1 MYLQIQEPSL
11 WIKSKLTNIILS
23 HRGGIGNRKEKP
35 MDTKVKI
42 ISMDEIQA
50 EEIKWLWKP
59 YIPFGKL
66 TIVQGDP
73 GEGKTTF
80 VLRLAAQLSQG
91 KGFDDSMEISEPMNV
106 IYQTAEDGLADT
118 IKPRLLSANADCSKI
133 KVIDDTEKSLYM
145 DDERLEIAIREQNA
159 KLLILD
165 PLQAYLGDRVDMNRA
180 NEAREMTKKL
190 SAMAERTGCAVIL
203 VGHMNKGSGAKAA
216 YRGDRVDMNRA
227 NEAREM
233 TKKLSAMAERTGCAV
248 ILVGHMNKGSG
259 AKAAYRGI
267 GSIDFFAIARS
278 VLLVGRVPN
287 DSSIRAIVQIK
298 NNLEKEGE
306 TMAFRLSDSG
316 FQWLGE
322 SDISADELLSGCS
335 STDKHKTAVEFLQ
348 NVLSDG
354 KEVPASSI
362 FAQARALG
370 VSKRTMEN
378 IKQEL
383 GVKSIKSGNLWMWKM
398 P

>member
-1 MYLQIQEPSL
+1 ME
-11 WIKSKLTNIILS
+11 N
-23 HRGGIGNRKEKP
+23 
-35 MDTKVKI
+35 KVKI
-42 ISMDEIQA
+42 ISMDEVQA

-80 VLRLAAQLSQG
+80 VLQLAAQLSQG
-91 KGFDDSMEISEPMNV
+91 KGFDESMEISEPMNV

-118 IKPRLLSANADCSKI
+118 VKPRLLSANADCSKI
-133 KVIDDTEKSLYM
+133 KVIDDTEQSLYM

-190 SAMAERTGCAVIL
+190 SAMAERTGCAVVL
-203 VGHMNKGSGAKAA
+203 VGHMNKGSG
-216 YRGDRVDMNRA
+216 
-227 NEAREM
+227 
-233 TKKLSAMAERTGCAV
+233 T
-248 ILVGHMNKGSG
+248 
-259 AKAAYRGI
+259 KAAYRGI

-287 DSSIRAIVQIK
+287 DSNIRAIVQIK

-306 TMAFRLSDSG
+306 TMAFRLDENG
-316 FQWLGE
+316 FKWMGE
-322 SDISADELLSGCS
+322 FDVSADELLSGGANA
-335 STDKHKTAVEFLQ
+335 DKHKIAIDFLQ
-348 NVLSDG
+348 NILSDG
-354 KEVPASSI
+354 QEVPASSV
-362 FAQARALG
+362 FTQARTLG
-370 VSKRTMEN
+370 VSKRTIEN
-378 IKQEL
+378 VKQEL
-383 GVKSIKSGNLWMWKM
+383 GVKSVKRGSSWMWKM